1 MEKPTQHCK
10 AIILQLKTN
19 TFKKKIK
26 EQEGSL
32 WQHSTTTTTKRSGK
46 KKIMGK

>member
-32 WQHSTTTTTKRSGK
+32 RQHSKKKKKKSGK
-46 KKIMGK
+46 KKIMGR